1 MSYIEMR
8 GIVKIYNK
16 GKDNEVAALRGADL
30 IVEKGESV
38 AVMGVSGSGKSTLL
52 NIIGTLDDATEGSY
66 FLDGEDISKLSALK
80 KARLR
85 NEKIGFALQDFG
97 LLEGETAMYN
107 IKMPLYF
114 GKSTAKELK
123 TKPRET
129 AEKLGIDQLLKRKV
143 SSLSGGQ
150 KQRVA
155 IARALVNDPQLILA
169 DEPTSALDRK
179 TADEIVGIFVR
190 LQKELGKT
198 VVMVTH
204 DKAVAERFDRI
215 VRIEDGRIYG

>member
-30 IVEKGESV
+30 TVEKGESV

-85 NEKIGFALQDFG
+85 NEQIGFALQDFG

-190 LQKELGKT
+190 LQKEFGKT

>member
-30 IVEKGESV
+30 TVEKGESV

-85 NEKIGFALQDFG
+85 NEKIGFALQDLG

-190 LQKELGKT
+190 LQKEFGKT

-215 VRIEDGRIYG
+215 VHIEDGRIYG